1 MEGRL
6 AEISLE
12 VNVITLLIL
21 LSLLWSLVSQFRA
34 NLHYDKMSDIVL
46 R

>member
-12 VNVITLLIL
+12 VNVITLLTL

-34 NLHYDKMSDIVL
+34 NLDYDKMSDIVL

>member
-1 MEGRL
+1 M

-12 VNVITLLIL
+12 VNVITLLTL

-34 NLHYDKMSDIVL
+34 NLDEDKMSDIVL